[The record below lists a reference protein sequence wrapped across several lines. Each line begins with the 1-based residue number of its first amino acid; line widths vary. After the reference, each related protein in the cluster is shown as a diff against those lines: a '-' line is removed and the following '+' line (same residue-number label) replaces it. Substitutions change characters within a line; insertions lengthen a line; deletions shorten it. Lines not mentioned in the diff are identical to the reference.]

1 MRSVCCDC
9 DLGLKRSDCTNE
21 EYIECECRRWFSERF
36 KYEDL
41 TEKTVWFI
49 ENILDVKLRQEKC
62 GVKEHI
68 KFFIPHL
75 THILIYRTKIIKEIK
90 K

>member
-1 MRSVCCDC
+1 MKMVCSNY
-9 DLGLKRSDCTNE
+9 DLGLKCSDCTDE

-49 ENILDVKLRQEKC
+49 ENILNVKLRDY
-62 GVKEHI
+62 H
-68 KFFIPHL
+68 
-75 THILIYRTKIIKEIK
+75 KEIIDKVLLEGGK
-90 K
+90 KS